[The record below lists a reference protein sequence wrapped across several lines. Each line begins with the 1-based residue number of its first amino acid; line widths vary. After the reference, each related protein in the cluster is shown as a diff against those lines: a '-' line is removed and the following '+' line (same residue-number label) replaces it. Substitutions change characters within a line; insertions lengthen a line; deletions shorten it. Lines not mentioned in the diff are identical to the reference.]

1 MITGIKQAMLLTA
14 TLTLAAGGE
23 ISSLAATKTI
33 GKLTQV
39 RVTKHTVAGKTT
51 KNAKVQLF
59 DARGKSLTSG
69 RTNHLGKFK
78 LSLKHQNLGKL
89 KFKLA
94 ATKPGYRSRTFTSQQ
109 IKKAIT
115 QALANQAASTPNK
128 PASTKPVKPVA
139 PTRPT
144 SPSAGNHRPGTSG
157 NSGGNAADTG
167 VNVSKL
173 VLAKRAEV
181 AAAKAE
187 YVRMTQK
194 IAPIRQRIDACS
206 TNIRNQVAN
215 REVVKKDLADAIARQ
230 DTAAIQLANQRI
242 ANINQSIYASQDER
256 ADLYKYL
263 IPWDDARTKLSSL
276 MDELASLDKTYAPEE
291 IR

>member
-14 TLTLAAGGE
+14 ALTLAAGGE
-23 ISSLAATKTI
+23 ISALAATKTI

-39 RVTKHTVAGKTT
+39 RVTKHTLTGKTT

-59 DARGKSLTSG
+59 NARGKSLASG

-115 QALANQAASTPNK
+115 QALANQVASTPNK
-128 PASTKPVKPVA
+128 PASTKPVKPA
-139 PTRPT
+139 TPARPT
-144 SPSAGNHRPGTSG
+144 SPSTGNHRPGTSG

-187 YVRMTQK
+187 YVRITQQL
-194 IAPIRQRIDACS
+194 APTSNRIKECGAIILNQR
-206 TNIRNQVAN
+206 AN
-215 REVVKKDLADAIARQ
+215 RDVVKKDLADAIAKQ
-230 DTAAIQLANQRI
+230 DAARIQSAKQEIARI
-242 ANINQSIYASQDER
+242 NATIIAAQDER
-256 ADLYKYL
+256 AELYKYL
-263 IPWDDARTKLSSL
+263 IPLEDARTKLSSL
-276 MDELASLDKTYAPEE
+276 MDELASLDKTYVPEE

>member
-1 MITGIKQAMLLTA
+1 MITGIKQALLLTTA
-14 TLTLAAGGE
+14 VTLAAGGE
-23 ISSLAATKTI
+23 ISALAATKTI

-39 RVTKHTVAGKTT
+39 RVTKHTLTGKTT

-59 DARGKSLTSG
+59 NARGKSLASG

-94 ATKPGYRSRTFTSQQ
+94 ASKPGYRSRTFTSQQ
-109 IKKAIT
+109 INKAVT
-115 QALANQAASTPNK
+115 QALANQVASTPTK
-128 PASTKPVKPVA
+128 PAPAKPVKPVK

-144 SPSAGNHRPGTSG
+144 QSTSNNRPSTSG

-167 VNVSKL
+167 ANVSKL
-173 VLAKRAEV
+173 ILAKRAEI

-187 YVRMTQK
+187 YLRLTQQLAPTSNR
-194 IAPIRQRIDACS
+194 IAACG
-206 TNIRNQVAN
+206 TTIRNQRAN
-215 REVVKKDLADAIARQ
+215 RDVVKKDLANATARHDEARIQSAKQEIARLNA
-230 DTAAIQLANQRI
+230 TIIAA
-242 ANINQSIYASQDER
+242 QDER
-256 ADLYKYL
+256 AELYKYL
-263 IPWDDARTKLSSL
+263 IPLEDARTKLSSL
-276 MDELASLDKTYAPEE
+276 MDELESLDKTYVPEE

>member
-39 RVTKHTVAGKTT
+39 RVTKHAVAGKTT

-59 DARGKSLTSG
+59 DARGKSLASG

-115 QALANQAASTPNK
+115 QALANQVASTPNK
-128 PASTKPVKPVA
+128 PASTKPVKPA
-139 PTRPT
+139 TPARPT
-144 SPSAGNHRPGTSG
+144 SPSTGNHRPGTSG

-187 YVRMTQK
+187 YVRITQQL
-194 IAPIRQRIDACS
+194 APTSNRIKECGAIILNQR
-206 TNIRNQVAN
+206 AN
-215 REVVKKDLADAIARQ
+215 RDVVKKDLADAIAKQ
-230 DTAAIQLANQRI
+230 DAARIQSAKQEIARI
-242 ANINQSIYASQDER
+242 NATIIAAQDER
-256 ADLYKYL
+256 AELYKYL
-263 IPWDDARTKLSSL
+263 IPLEDARTKLSSL
-276 MDELASLDKTYAPEE
+276 MDELASLDKTYVPEE

>member
-39 RVTKHTVAGKTT
+39 RVTKHGVAGKTT

-59 DARGKSLTSG
+59 DARGKSLASG

-115 QALANQAASTPNK
+115 QALANQVASTPNK
-128 PASTKPVKPVA
+128 PASTKPVKPA
-139 PTRPT
+139 TPARPT
-144 SPSAGNHRPGTSG
+144 SPSTGNHRPGTSG

-187 YVRMTQK
+187 YVRITQQL
-194 IAPIRQRIDACS
+194 APTSNRIKECGAIILNQR
-206 TNIRNQVAN
+206 AN
-215 REVVKKDLADAIARQ
+215 RDVVKKDLADAIAKQ
-230 DTAAIQLANQRI
+230 DAARIQSAKQEIARI
-242 ANINQSIYASQDER
+242 NATIIAAQDER
-256 ADLYKYL
+256 AELYKYL
-263 IPWDDARTKLSSL
+263 IPLEDARTKLSSL
-276 MDELASLDKTYAPEE
+276 MDELASLDKTYVPEE